1 MKKKGYIPP
10 TTFSMNL
17 EIESLLATS
26 PGQLEVKRDD
36 VNNISHEGS
45 FLSGSRD
52 NGSHPIW
59 GE

>member
-26 PGQLEVKRDD
+26 PGQLEVKGDD
-36 VNNISHEGS
+36 EYNISDEGS

-52 NGSHPIW
+52 EDSHSFW
-59 GE
+59 EE

>member
-1 MKKKGYIPP
+1 
-10 TTFSMNL
+10 MNL

-26 PGQLEVKRDD
+26 PGQLEVKKDD